1 MLYTVGEMAQ
11 LLGIAPSTLRYY
23 DQEGLLPFVERSG
36 GGIRMS
42 TDKDYAPLKVI
53 GCLKKSGLSIKEIK
67 AFISLA
73 QEGDATLGQRLEIF
87 RRRKAAV
94 ERQIAELQET
104 LSLLEYKCWYYETA
118 QAAGTTAVPREM
130 PPEEIPEQYRK
141 ARRQLKSI
149 PKD

>member
-11 LLGIAPSTLRYY
+11 LLGIAASTLRYY
-23 DQEGLLPFVERSG
+23 DQEGLLPFVERSR
-36 GGIRMS
+36 GGIRMF

-67 AFISLA
+67 AFIRLA
-73 QEGDATLGQRLEIF
+73 QEGDATLEQRLEIF

-118 QAAGTTAVPREM
+118 CQAGTEDVVRTLLCSQVPDECRAALEKLD
-130 PPEEIPEQYRK
+130 PNLE
-141 ARRQLKSI
+141 
-149 PKD
+149 